1 MGKLRHLLLSTTVAA
16 IVSACAAPGPKVNLL
31 PLANSQYSLNGQ
43 STTGLVVMSLTETG
57 AYSGAYI
64 HVDLHSN
71 DKLVDG
77 SIEMHENLIA
87 RHLLAEGSTQEPKRG
102 DKIPPDDPV
111 GRLVAF
117 ELPAGNYEFYY
128 YRGDRSPDNRLY
140 ASKTFFS
147 LKFPVTAGYA
157 VYVGN
162 INFDFPGGNI
172 YRMELLDK
180 RERDLPLFYAKYPG
194 VPRERMTFHRLKVE

>member
-1 MGKLRHLLLSTTVAA
+1 VSTEVAA
-16 IVSACAAPGPKVNLL
+16 IVSACATPGPKGNLL

-57 AYSGAYI
+57 DYSSAYI

-71 DKLVDG
+71 DNVVDG
-77 SIEMHENLIA
+77 SIEMHERLIA
-87 RHLLAEGSTQEPKRG
+87 RHLLAAGDTHEPRRG
-102 DKIPPDDPV
+102 DKISSDDPV

-128 YRGDRSPDNRLY
+128 YRGDRSPGNRLY

-162 INFDFPGGNI
+162 INFDFPGDNL

-180 RERDLPLFYAKYPG
+180 RERDLPLFYAKYLG
-194 VPRERMTFHRLKVE
+194 VPRERMTIHRLKIE